1 MTKLVMQQAP
11 TPAMPRRFLL
21 SASLWG
27 MVAGVLLVLDDGS
40 VLASRWNAS
49 TLVLVHVFTLGVLGN
64 AMFGSLLQFLPVA
77 VQVRVRGGHVAA
89 ALLHALLNAGA
100 ALLVVALRWP
110 ALVSPH
116 WGGVVL
122 GGAFLWLLAILL
134 PGLWAVGGQRF
145 LRWGMGC
152 ALLAALVTAGLGVLL
167 VLGLAGTVVI
177 AQPLFTDVHAGW
189 GVLGWV
195 LGLLAAVARVVAPMF
210 QGAGPA
216 PQRAQGAWQ
225 IALYGLLL
233 AMLVMALAG
242 RALPGARIAGGLL
255 LLAFALGGLL
265 LQLRAAKLR
274 IVPLLYFWRCGLLAL
289 ASAALV
295 LLASD
300 AQDVLAGVLVLAI
313 GLPLLVTG
321 MQLEIT
327 GFLGW
332 IELQRRCGRGVHLPG
347 VQWLVPAR
355 DKWGVLG
362 AQLVAGLMLVMACL
376 GWIPANGAGLALLLA
391 HAAGVGVQLA
401 ARWRANRFFDDAA
414 RRGRRHG

>member
-27 MVAGVLLVLDDGS
+27 MVAGALLVLDDGS
-40 VLASRWNAS
+40 ALASRWGGG
-49 TLVLVHVFTLGVLGN
+49 TLALVHAFTLGVLGN

-77 VQVRVRGGHVAA
+77 VQVRVRGGHAAA

-116 WGGVVL
+116 WGGAVL

-134 PGLWAVGGQRF
+134 PGLWAAGGQRF

-167 VLGLAGTVVI
+167 VLGVAGTVVI
-177 AQPLFTDVHAGW
+177 AQPLLTDVHAGW

-210 QGAGPA
+210 QGARPA
-216 PQRAQGAWQ
+216 PLRMQGAWQ
-225 IALYGLLL
+225 VALYGLLL
-233 AMLVMALAG
+233 VMLMMALAG
-242 RALPGARIAGGLL
+242 RVLPGARIGGGLL

-265 LQLRAAKLR
+265 LQVRAGKLR
-274 IVPLLYFWRCGLLAL
+274 RVPLTLFWRCGLLAL
-289 ASAALV
+289 AAAAGSM
-295 LLASD
+295 LAGD
-300 AQDVLAGVLVLAI
+300 AHVVLAGVLVLAI

-347 VQWLVPAR
+347 VHALVPAR
-355 DKWGVLG
+355 DKWALLG
-362 AQLVAGLMLVMACL
+362 LQLAAGLTLVMACL
-376 GWIPANGAGLALLLA
+376 RVIPANGAGVALLLA
-391 HAAGVGVQLA
+391 HAVGVLVQCA
-401 ARWRANRFFDDAA
+401 AVWRARQFE
-414 RRGRRHG
+414 RQRERMR